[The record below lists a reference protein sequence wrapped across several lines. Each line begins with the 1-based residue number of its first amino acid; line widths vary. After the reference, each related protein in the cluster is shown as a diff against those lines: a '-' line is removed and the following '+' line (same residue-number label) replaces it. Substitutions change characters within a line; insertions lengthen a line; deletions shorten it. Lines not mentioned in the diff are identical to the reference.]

1 MVTSPSWSTDNSLA
15 TFLPRIQLRSIAT
28 GIHPQTEPWEKLCAG
43 SILLVDI
50 TGFTE
55 VAEQFAAQGAAAVE
69 ALSKVL
75 NAYFGR
81 MVDVISGHGGDILT
95 FAGDAAWSC
104 GGQKTKRNLS
114 NALAV
119 QCRLLRPCTRNFWT
133 IGFLTGLLC
142 GSAQV
147 SAPGL

>member
-1 MVTSPSWSTDNSLA
+1 MVTSPSWSADNSLA
-15 TFLPRIQLRSIAT
+15 TFLPRIQLSSITT

-95 FAGDAAWSC
+95 FAGDAALVLWRAEK
-104 GGQKTKRNLS
+104 G
-114 NALAV
+114 AE
-119 QCRLLRPCTRNFWT
+119 
-133 IGFLTGLLC
+133 LC
-142 GSAQV
+142 
-147 SAPGL
+147 P